1 MEGKIMNSLTLFN
14 NKDILD
20 KLFGFD
26 EFLTTPLV
34 KETSDYHKPFV
45 RNLEDK
51 YQISLIAPGLEKK
64 DFNITLEGN
73 QLTVSYDASEKKQTH
88 TYATKY
94 SKSYVI
100 PADVDIENISASYKN
115 GVLLVDLPKQESAKP
130 RTIDIR

>member
-1 MEGKIMNSLTLFN
+1 MNSLTLFN

-26 EFLTTPLV
+26 DFLTTPLV
-34 KETSDYHKPFV
+34 KETNDYHKPHV

-51 YQISLIAPGLEKK
+51 YRISLITPGLEKK

-73 QLTVSYDASEKKQTH
+73 QLTISYDASEKEQSYA
-88 TYATKY
+88 YATKY

-100 PADVDIENISASYKN
+100 PADSDIENISASYKN
-115 GVLLVDLPKQESAKP
+115 GVLLVDLPKQDSAKP
-130 RTIDIR
+130 RSIDIK